1 MDIPNRGMIRMKD
14 IDRTAGRFDI
24 DLAGHGLR
32 EGMFGLRTGDVIAL
46 RSMALLCN
54 CRVGTGDR
62 AAERTRRVARRRPLI
77 KAVVDASFVR
87 SFRYISSE
95 YLL

>member
-1 MDIPNRGMIRMKD
+1 MRMKD

-24 DLAGHGLR
+24 DLAGHGRR

-54 CRVGTGDR
+54 CRVGIGDR

-77 KAVVDASFVR
+77 KAVVDALFRRVFLCISFT
-87 SFRYISSE
+87 
-95 YLL
+95 YLF

>member
-24 DLAGHGLR
+24 DLAGHGRR

-46 RSMALLCN
+46 RIMALLCS
-54 CRVGTGDR
+54 CRVGIGDR
-62 AAERTRRVARRRPLI
+62 AAGRTRRVARRRPII
-77 KAVVDASFVR
+77 KAVVDA
-87 SFRYISSE
+87 
-95 YLL
+95 